1 MLLQHDVFHA
11 GNTLNSS
18 SSIESPEHRLLEP
31 ELESRKNELIESLD
45 LDELRAD
52 EAFDRIASA
61 AASVCESSAAL
72 VTLVGR
78 DQQFTL
84 GSVGSDIDV
93 IPRDD
98 AFCTYTIQS
107 DEPLITY
114 DARQDERFAS
124 SSLVQGSPYLRFYA
138 GARYKGAGNTPLGAV
153 CAVDTESRNIDTV
166 AQAALQAL
174 ASQVERHLMTYV
186 VARGYELSEGWFEH
200 TRPGD
205 GEQEFVLSVEDQ
217 AQRLS
222 KHITEIQADVM
233 MSRFSDDETETRR
246 RMLNWKIDRDIG
258 RAQEKLVGIL
268 EAARNQEVRPDSV
281 DDVPLG
287 EVLGQLF
294 GDIAVDGDLT
304 VEAPSQRELWR
315 LFQTLKSLIVSAGAI
330 DIDDVDV
337 RSGQDELAVSVAV
350 SGDADA
356 IHRLT
361 GITSISSDQSET
373 IDAVTSR
380 LTVLWSRI
388 QDYARAVDAGLLFLA
403 DRGGAGGEWV
413 VRL

>member
-1 MLLQHDVFHA
+1 L
-11 GNTLNSS
+11 NTSS
-18 SSIESPEHRLLEP
+18 TVESPEHRLLEP
-31 ELESRKNELIESLD
+31 ELESRKNEIIESLD

-61 AASVCESSAAL
+61 AAAVCQSSGAL

-84 GSVGSDIDV
+84 GSVGSDVGV
-93 IPRDD
+93 ISRND

-114 DARQDERFAS
+114 DARQDDRFAS

-153 CAVDTESRNIDTV
+153 CAIDSEPRDIDTV

-186 VARGYELSEGWFEH
+186 VSQGYELSDEWFEH
-200 TRPGD
+200 TRPGED
-205 GEQEFVLSVEDQ
+205 EHGIVLSVEDQ
-217 AQRLS
+217 GQRLS
-222 KHITEIQADVM
+222 KHITEIQADVI

-258 RAQEKLVGIL
+258 RAQEKLVGML
-268 EAARNQEVRPDSV
+268 EAARNRQVRSESSDE
-281 DDVPLG
+281 VPLG
-287 EVLGQLF
+287 KVLGQLF
-294 GDIAVDGDLT
+294 GDIAVDAEST
-304 VEAPSQRELWR
+304 VKAPSERELWR
-315 LFQTLKSLIVSAGAI
+315 LFQTVKSLIVSAGAI
-330 DIDDVDV
+330 DIDGVDV
-337 RSGQDELAVSVAV
+337 TAGEDELAVSIEV

-356 IHRLT
+356 IQRLT
-361 GITSISSDQSET
+361 GITSISSDQSAT
-373 IDAVTSR
+373 IDAVNSQ
-380 LTVLWSRI
+380 LTVLWSRL

-403 DRGGAGGEWV
+403 NRGGEGGEWV